1 MFVVILTYQKPIE
14 MIDEYLSQRRAHL
27 EEGYQKNYLIASGP
41 QNPRTGGV
49 LVSQLK
55 DKALL
60 ETFIHED
67 PFYVHQLADYQIIE
81 FNPVKYHPEFI
92 QFIQQH

>member
-1 MFVVILTYQKPIE
+1 MFIVLLVYQKPIE
-14 MIDEYLSQRRAHL
+14 MIDNYLLAHRAFL

-49 LVSQLK
+49 LISQLK
-55 DKALL
+55 DKKIL
-60 ETFIHED
+60 ESFIQQD

-81 FNPVKYHPEFI
+81 FDPVKFHSDFAG
-92 QFIQQH
+92 FL